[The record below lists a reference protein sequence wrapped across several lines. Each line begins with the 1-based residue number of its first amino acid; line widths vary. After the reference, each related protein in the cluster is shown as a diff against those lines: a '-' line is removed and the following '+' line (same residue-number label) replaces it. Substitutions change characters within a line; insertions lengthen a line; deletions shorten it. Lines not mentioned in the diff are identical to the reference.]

1 MFVNDAQDRCVFAQ
15 APGDAVLHGADRL
28 SLGREIGVR
37 LQELTDLRL
46 LYEPYVQATA
56 RRLFITLPPMTHL
69 DKKKDN
75 WQSGPWDRALQARS
89 LAERVRSIEEH
100 F

>member
-1 MFVNDAQDRCVFAQ
+1 LTRLRETLAQY
-15 APGDAVLHGADRL
+15 GLHLRDGAAA
-28 SLGREIGVR
+28 EKK
-37 LQELTDLRL
+37 LTDLRL

-56 RRLFITLPPMTHL
+56 RRLFITLPPMIHP